1 MFVKTLDVIIYPM
14 IILEIK
20 TRVLL
25 LIVHVQNLLNKW
37 VKSVIYLR
45 NFNLE
50 LIDKLIM
57 LGKKQLDDAQYNDAL
72 NSFEQAILL
81 NQNDPDLWNF
91 KGVTLRSLGR
101 YDEAVECFNRSLK
114 IDPRDKNTS

>member
-1 MFVKTLDVIIYPM
+1 
-14 IILEIK
+14 
-20 TRVLL
+20 
-25 LIVHVQNLLNKW
+25 
-37 VKSVIYLR
+37 
-45 NFNLE
+45 LE

>member
-1 MFVKTLDVIIYPM
+1 
-14 IILEIK
+14 
-20 TRVLL
+20 
-25 LIVHVQNLLNKW
+25 
-37 VKSVIYLR
+37 
-45 NFNLE
+45 LE

-57 LGKKQLDDAQYNDAL
+57 LGKKQLDDGQYNDAL

>member
-1 MFVKTLDVIIYPM
+1 
-14 IILEIK
+14 
-20 TRVLL
+20 
-25 LIVHVQNLLNKW
+25 
-37 VKSVIYLR
+37 
-45 NFNLE
+45 
-50 LIDKLIM
+50 M
-57 LGKKQLDDAQYNDAL
+57 LGKKQLDDGQYNDAL